1 MDDQTALCAHQLT
14 AQINLLEA
22 LTQLLDDELE
32 ALASRNGDNL
42 KEIARTK
49 LTTLNQLQKLD
60 KDLSKYPQNTF
71 SHDEI
76 TPLTEQVKD
85 LLYRCKKQ
93 NDVNAQAAHQAQLT
107 VRELKDILIGA
118 PTSMTYG
125 QDGSVVS
132 NMGELVKNIKA

>member
-60 KDLSKYPQNTF
+60 KDLSKYPQATF
-71 SHDEI
+71 SHEEI

-85 LLYRCKKQ
+85 LLQRCKKQ
-93 NDVNAQAAHQAQLT
+93 NDVNAQAAHQAQLS
-107 VRELKDILIGA
+107 VREMKDILIGA

-132 NMGELVKNIKA
+132 NMGELVKNLKA